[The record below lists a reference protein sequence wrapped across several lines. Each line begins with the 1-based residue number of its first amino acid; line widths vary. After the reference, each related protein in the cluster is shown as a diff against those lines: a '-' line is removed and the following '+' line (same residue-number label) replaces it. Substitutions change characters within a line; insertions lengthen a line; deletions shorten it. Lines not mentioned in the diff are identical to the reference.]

1 MKLNTF
7 KKGATSIYVV
17 VIATLLFSVITF
29 SFIRIIINEVAKTT
43 SDELAQAA
51 YDSALA
57 GVEDAKTALKRYYE
71 CIESGGG
78 ENGPEGCGDANSGI
92 IGYIQKGFKD
102 DSDCDAV
109 SWALGRF
116 STSSLDDDGL
126 REVLIQEQSTTG
138 GNRQNIVQAYTCVVI
153 DNTLDD
159 YRSTLSSSTPIR
171 VIPLKTADA
180 DSITGILI
188 RWYTED
194 DGSLESLNYNNEEWY
209 YPTGGT
215 ANGKPLP
222 TPPTLSATIIQTG
235 DEFKLEDFNSS
246 SNGTTN
252 RGTVILTPTKNGN
265 LTHIS
270 SSVVLDSNNHDY
282 NRTSHNSPQKIKCQA
297 GFSDEFA
304 CVTTIELPKPIGG
317 TRRKSDDNEGTF
329 FLILSLPYGNPTT
342 TFSVQLCNDND
353 GGTRGDC
360 KLNDNSTPSIAEFKD
375 VQISVDSTGRAND
388 MYSRVEARVELN
400 DVFFP
405 FPEFAISATGDGNDT
420 LKKNF
425 YITSNCIDSSN
436 PNNIVDCSNTND

>member
-1 MKLNTF
+1 MRLNTF
-7 KKGATSIYVV
+7 KQGATSIYVV

-51 YDSALA
+51 YDAALA

-71 CIESGGG
+71 CKANDEGKPEDCTNIETYIG
-78 ENGPEGCGDANSGI
+78 NG
-92 IGYIQKGFKD
+92 FD
-102 DSDCDAV
+102 DPNDCDAV

-116 STSSLDDDGL
+116 STSATEDDGI
-126 REVLIQEQSTTG
+126 REVLIQEQTKTG
-138 GNRQNIVQAYTCVVI
+138 GNRESVVQAYTCVVI

-159 YRSTLSSSTPIR
+159 YRSTLSSGTPIR

-180 DSITGILI
+180 NSITGLVI

-194 DGSLESLNYNNEEWY
+194 DGSLESLNYANEDWFY
-209 YPTGGT
+209 AAGGST
-215 ANGKPLP
+215 SSKPLP

-246 SNGTTN
+246 SGSTTN
-252 RGTVILTPTKNGN
+252 RGTAILTPTQSGST
-265 LTHIS
+265 THVGA
-270 SSVVLDSNNHDY
+270 SVLVDSNNHDY
-282 NRTSHNSPQKIKCQA
+282 NRSSHNSPQKIKCQA
-297 GFSDEFA
+297 GLSDEFA
-304 CVTTIELPKPIGG
+304 CVASIELPKPIGG

-342 TFSVQLCNDND
+342 TFSVQLCNDNET

-360 KLNDNSTPSIAEFKD
+360 KLNEGNTPSIAQFKD
-375 VQISVDSTGRAND
+375 VQIAVDSTGRAND
-388 MYSRVEARVELN
+388 MYSRVEARVELS

-405 FPEFAISATGDGNDT
+405 FPEFAISATGSGEDSI
-420 LKKNF
+420 KKNF
-425 YITSNCIDSSN
+425 YITSNCIDSTD
-436 PNNIVDCSNTND
+436 PNNIVDCSNTNE